1 MLQFYFL
8 SITANV
14 LAGLTLA
21 GDAIKRR
28 MPGFAEI
35 NARLS
40 GRRGKLV
47 FGLAS
52 LLVGFCTLFVPAEPP
67 LILGDLLP
75 SAVGMVMGIALLFE
89 VFRDMATLPTE
100 QSERSERTGRLPNHA
115 GDHRVG
121 DRGGLTSSCPIAS
134 FCSCGAARA
143 REPRSAAGH
152 GA

>member
-8 SITANV
+8 SISANI

-67 LILGDLLP
+67 VILGDLLP

-89 VFRDMATLPTE
+89 VFRDMATLPAE
-100 QSERSERTGRLPNHA
+100 QSERSERVPVGYRTTLGIIGLATAAVHFFLP
-115 GDHRVG
+115 
-121 DRGGLTSSCPIAS
+121 DRIIL
-134 FCSCGAARA
+134 
-143 REPRSAAGH
+143 
-152 GA
+152 